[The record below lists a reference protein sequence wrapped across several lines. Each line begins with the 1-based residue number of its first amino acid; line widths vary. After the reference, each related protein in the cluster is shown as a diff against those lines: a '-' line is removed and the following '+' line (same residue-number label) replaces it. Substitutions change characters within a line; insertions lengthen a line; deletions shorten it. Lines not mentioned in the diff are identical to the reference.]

1 MDWILVGH
9 HEASGL
15 TLIIHNGN
23 MGLPVQG
30 PKTKIREIVTYFEL
44 SLKYNKMMDF
54 HLYLRESEST
64 FTMVEENFE
73 LYCS

>member
-44 SLKYNKMMDF
+44 SQKQLHQKLAKNEVFSYFLEQKP
-54 HLYLRESEST
+54 
-64 FTMVEENFE
+64 
-73 LYCS
+73 